1 LCDNPRGPGFCT
13 MATPALLIATATHR
27 FASARMPRALARAG
41 FEPSLL
47 TRRGSLAEQ
56 SAFLSKVGH
65 LPDAADA
72 TEWVFAFAAFVKAT
86 SPRLVIPCDGAAL
99 HFLTMLASA
108 QPEGLDPTLHSQ
120 LASLIR
126 DSLGDPAHYRDSL
139 DKTLL
144 PPAAEALGVA
154 VPTYLVTGES
164 GEAQDFAGRNG
175 FPVVLM
181 RSDSSGRSGLAIC
194 ADSAQLSQR
203 FTELTRDGAGRLLVQ
218 AWIDGRTKVYPAV
231 AWNGAMLVGYAGMR
245 VVSDAELSGVPAVN
259 RYYASPELR
268 AMTVKL
274 AAGFGISGFFAPD
287 FVEEARTGRTYVL
300 GINRRIVSGAHRGAA
315 INADH
320 WTALHAKLQGVPSPT
335 RGDLDPGEE
344 HIAADFP
351 QEWLRDPQSR
361 WLREYP
367 VDVPWDEPKLVEAML
382 ALRRAR

>member
-1 LCDNPRGPGFCT
+1 

-27 FASARMPRALARAG
+27 FASARMPRALAKAG

-56 SAFLSKVGH
+56 SVFLSKVGH
-65 LPDAADA
+65 LPDTDDPM
-72 TEWVFAFAAFVKAT
+72 EWVFGFAATVKAT
-86 SPRLVIPCDGAAL
+86 SPRLVIPCDGAAMR
-99 HFLTMLASA
+99 FLTMLALA
-108 QPEGLDPTLHSQ
+108 PPERLDPTLHSQ

-126 DSLGDPAHYRDSL
+126 DSLGDPAHYLDSL

-144 PPAAEALGVA
+144 PPVAEALGVA
-154 VPTYLVTGES
+154 VPPYLVTAEP
-164 GEAQDFAGRNG
+164 GEAQDFAARNG

-181 RSDSSGRSGLAIC
+181 RGDSSGRSGLAIC

-203 FTELTRDGAGRLLVQ
+203 FTELTRDGAERLLVH
-218 AWIDGRTKVYPAV
+218 AWITGPTKVYPAV
-231 AWNGAMLVGYAGMR
+231 VWNGEMLVGYASTR
-245 VVSDAELSGVPAVN
+245 LFTAAEPGGVPAVN
-259 RYYASPELR
+259 RCYASPELR

-287 FVEEARTGRTYVL
+287 FVEEARTGRTYLV
-300 GINRRIVSGAHRGAA
+300 GVNRRIVGGAHRGAA

-320 WTALHAKLQGVPSPT
+320 WTALHAKLKGVPSPT
-335 RGDLDPGEE
+335 RSDLDPGEE
-344 HIAADFP
+344 HACADFP

-382 ALRRAR
+382 ALRRER

>member
-1 LCDNPRGPGFCT
+1 
-13 MATPALLIATATHR
+13 
-27 FASARMPRALARAG
+27 MPRALAKAG
-41 FEPSLL
+41 FDPSLL

-65 LPDAADA
+65 LQDAADTA
-72 TEWVFAFAAFVKAT
+72 EWVFAFAAFVKAT

-99 HFLTMLASA
+99 RFLTMLALA
-108 QPEGLDPTLHSQ
+108 PPEGLDPTLRSQ

-154 VPTYLVTGES
+154 VPPYLVTGEP
-164 GEAQDFAGRNG
+164 GEAQEFAARNG
-175 FPVVLM
+175 FPVVLK

-194 ADSAQLSQR
+194 ADSAQLSQH
-203 FTELTRDGAGRLLVQ
+203 FTELTRDGAERLLVH
-218 AWIDGRTKVYPAV
+218 AWIAGATKVYPTV
-231 AWNGAMLVGYAGMR
+231 VWNGEMLVGYA
-245 VVSDAELSGVPAVN
+245 STHLLTAAEPGAVPAVN
-259 RYYASPELR
+259 RCYASPELR
-268 AMTVKL
+268 AMTAKL

-287 FVEEARTGRTYVL
+287 FVEDARTGRTYLV
-300 GINRRIVSGAHRGAA
+300 GVNRRIVGGAHRGAA

-335 RGDLDPGEE
+335 RSDLDPGEE
-344 HIAADFP
+344 HAYADFP

-367 VDVPWDEPKLVEAML
+367 VDVPWDDPRLVEAML
-382 ALRRAR
+382 ALRRER

>member
-1 LCDNPRGPGFCT
+1 
-13 MATPALLIATATHR
+13 MATPVLLIAPAPRR
-27 FASARMPRALARAG
+27 FASARMPRALAKAG

-47 TRRGSLAEQ
+47 ARPGSLAEH

-65 LPDAADA
+65 LPDSTDA
-72 TEWVFAFAAFVKAT
+72 MDRVFAFAAFVKAT
-86 SPRLVIPCDGAAL
+86 SPRLAIPGDDPAL
-99 HFLTMLASA
+99 RFLTMLALA
-108 QPEGLDPTLHSQ
+108 PPEGLDPTLQSQ

-154 VPTYLVTGES
+154 VPPYLVTSES

-175 FPVVLM
+175 FPVVLK
-181 RSDSSGRSGLAIC
+181 RGDSSGRGGLAIC
-194 ADSAQLSQR
+194 TDSAQLSR
-203 FTELTRDGAGRLLVQ
+203 SFAEPGRGSTERLLVQ
-218 AWIDGRTKVYPAV
+218 SWIAGPTKAYPAV
-231 AWNGAMLVGYAGMR
+231 AWNGALLVGYAVTR
-245 VVSDAELSGVPAVN
+245 LITDAVEPGGVPAVS
-259 RYYASPELR
+259 RYYASPALR
-268 AMTVKL
+268 AITVKL

-287 FVEEARTGRTYVL
+287 FVEEARTGRTYLL
-300 GINRRIVSGAHRGAA
+300 GINRRIISGAHRGAA

-335 RGDLDPGEE
+335 RSDLDAGEE

-367 VDVPWDEPKLVEAML
+367 VDLPWDEPRLVEAML
-382 ALRRAR
+382 ALRREG

>member
-1 LCDNPRGPGFCT
+1 
-13 MATPALLIATATHR
+13 MATPVLLIASALRR
-27 FASARMPRALARAG
+27 FASARMPRVLAKAG

-47 TRRGSLAEQ
+47 ARRGSLAEH

-65 LPDAADA
+65 FPDSADA

-86 SPRLVIPCDGAAL
+86 SPRLAIPGDDASLRFLITLAL
-99 HFLTMLASA
+99 AP
-108 QPEGLDPTLHSQ
+108 PEGLAPALYSQ

-154 VPTYLVTGES
+154 VPPYIVTRVP

-175 FPVVLM
+175 FPVVLK
-181 RSDSSGRSGLAIC
+181 RGDSTGRGGLAIC
-194 ADSAQLSQR
+194 GDPAQLSQR
-203 FTELTRDGAGRLLVQ
+203 FAELNRGGGERLLVQ
-218 AWIDGRTKVYPAV
+218 AWIDGSTMVYPAV
-231 AWNGAMLVGYAGMR
+231 AWKGGMLVGYASTRLVNDPEPG
-245 VVSDAELSGVPAVN
+245 GVPAVN
-259 RYYASPELR
+259 RCYASPELR

-274 AAGFGISGFFAPD
+274 ASGLGVSGFFAPD
-287 FVEEARTGRTYVL
+287 FVEEARTGRSYLL
-300 GINRRIVSGAHRGAA
+300 GINRRIVGGAHRGAA

-320 WTALHAKLQGVPSPT
+320 WTALHATLQGVPSPT
-335 RGDLDPGEE
+335 RSDLDAGEE
-344 HIAADFP
+344 HVAADFP

-367 VDVPWDEPKLVEAML
+367 VDLPWDDPKLVEAML
-382 ALRRAR
+382 ALRGER